1 MIPHNSYHLLYIQTL
16 QHSEHKTKCCFS
28 TYDMVLP
35 FPINKLVPLY
45 ISDKVVLFPI
55 KHQRAPLQTYINA
68 LTIIGLT
75 STTNGV
81 IITFENNI
89 QLRVDEP
96 YSLIYKK
103 WQESTLLHHLVQK
116 TMQIY

>member
-1 MIPHNSYHLLYIQTL
+1 MTWCYLFQLKGTNFEQHNQSYLQRLKLAKRLLA
-16 QHSEHKTKCCFS
+16 
-28 TYDMVLP
+28 
-35 FPINKLVPLY
+35 INKLVPLY
-45 ISDKVVLFPI
+45 ISDQVVLFPI

-89 QLRVDEP
+89 QLHVDEP
-96 YSLIYKK
+96 YSLIYKNGK
-103 WQESTLLHHLVQK
+103 KVHYC
-116 TMQIY
+116 II

>member
-1 MIPHNSYHLLYIQTL
+1 MAKRLLAI
-16 QHSEHKTKCCFS
+16 
-28 TYDMVLP
+28 
-35 FPINKLVPLY
+35 KLVPLY
-45 ISDKVVLFPI
+45 ISDQVVLFPI

-89 QLRVDEP
+89 QLHVDEP
-96 YSLIYKK
+96 YSLIYKMARK
-103 WQESTLLHHLVQK
+103 YIIVSFSTK

>member
-1 MIPHNSYHLLYIQTL
+1 MQRLKLAKRLLA
-16 QHSEHKTKCCFS
+16 
-28 TYDMVLP
+28 
-35 FPINKLVPLY
+35 INKLVPLY

-89 QLRVDEP
+89 QLQVDEP

-103 WQESTLLHHLVQK
+103 WQESTLLYHLVQK